1 MHDQIARFVALLLER
16 NRGVN
21 LTAARDEAAVAAHV
35 CDALTL
41 LPYVRS
47 PLVDVGS
54 GGGFP
59 AIPLAIASG
68 AQVTMVEATIKKARF
83 LQAAVDALELPAT
96 VLAERAETVGRD
108 PRYRET
114 FAAATARAVGS
125 LPTVLELTVPLLA
138 IGGIALL
145 QRGMV
150 DERERQAAAGAARV
164 LGAEIGDEI
173 LLDGDRR
180 ILVAIKREPTA
191 TRFPRRAGVPANR
204 PLCA

>member
-83 LQAAVDALELPAT
+83 LQAAVDALE
-96 VLAERAETVGRD
+96 
-108 PRYRET
+108 
-114 FAAATARAVGS
+114 
-125 LPTVLELTVPLLA
+125 
-138 IGGIALL
+138 
-145 QRGMV
+145 
-150 DERERQAAAGAARV
+150 
-164 LGAEIGDEI
+164 
-173 LLDGDRR
+173 
-180 ILVAIKREPTA
+180 
-191 TRFPRRAGVPANR
+191 
-204 PLCA
+204 